1 MGISLAEE
9 SKNGQIKLVMKEV
22 LNRAWGM
29 VKEHTLGPMVTNISG
44 NGSLEGLKEKG
55 NSSKETKFFI
65 LEIGSMEGKTDWAL
79 KN

>member
-1 MGISLAEE
+1 
-9 SKNGQIKLVMKEV
+9 
-22 LNRAWGM
+22 M